1 MRKFFG
7 IVCMLLGL
15 AMVVGAGYLLYE
27 NREESETAGEQS
39 ETVLTEMLD
48 AMATDAPMTAL
59 PSVATAAP
67 TDAEATIAPTEMLA
81 PEIESIADE
90 IAIDEALEP
99 TATPIPE
106 MPTMMIDGHEYIGYL
121 EMPTIGITLPVMSD
135 WSYKQLRIAP
145 CRYWGSAYDDS
156 MVILAHNYDRHFGRI
171 SSLNVGD
178 PVQFVDADGN
188 IFKYVVAAHETLERL
203 QMRKMVDNDYD
214 LTLFTCTY
222 GGGKRVTVRL
232 ERVLTY

>member
-39 ETVLTEMLD
+39 ETILTEMLD
-48 AMATDAPMTAL
+48 AMATDVPTAAL
-59 PSVATAAP
+59 PSAVTP
-67 TDAEATIAPTEMLA
+67 VPMQTIAPETVE
-81 PEIESIADE
+81 PDE
-90 IAIDEALEP
+90 TFEAISDEVAYDEALEP

-135 WSYKQLRIAP
+135 WSYKKLRIAP

>member
-15 AMVVGAGYLLYE
+15 AMVFGAGYLLYE

-48 AMATDAPMTAL
+48 AMATDAPTTAL
-59 PSVATAAP
+59 ASVATPAP
-67 TDAEATIAPTEMLA
+67 MLTIAPGTVE
-81 PEIESIADE
+81 PEETFEAISDE
-90 IAIDEALEP
+90 VVYDEAVEP

-106 MPTMMIDGHEYIGYL
+106 MPTMMIDGQEYIGYL

-135 WSYKQLRIAP
+135 WSYKKLRIAP

-171 SSLNVGD
+171 SSLNIGD

>member
-15 AMVVGAGYLLYE
+15 AMVFGAGYLLYE

-48 AMATDAPMTAL
+48 AMATDAPTTAL
-59 PSVATAAP
+59 ASVATPAP
-67 TDAEATIAPTEMLA
+67 MLTIAPGTVE
-81 PEIESIADE
+81 PEETFEAISDE
-90 IAIDEALEP
+90 VVYDEAVEP

-106 MPTMMIDGHEYIGYL
+106 MPTMMIDGQEYIGYL

-135 WSYKQLRIAP
+135 WSYKKLRIAP

-171 SSLNVGD
+171 SSLNIGD

-203 QMRKMVDNDYD
+203 QMRKMVDNEYD

>member
-39 ETVLTEMLD
+39 ETILTEMLD
-48 AMATDAPMTAL
+48 AMATDVPTAAL
-59 PSVATAAP
+59 PSTVTP
-67 TDAEATIAPTEMLA
+67 VPMQTIAPETVE
-81 PEIESIADE
+81 PDE
-90 IAIDEALEP
+90 TFEAISDEVAYDEALEP

-135 WSYKQLRIAP
+135 WSYKKLRIAP

>member
-48 AMATDAPMTAL
+48 AMATDAPMTVL
-59 PSVATAAP
+59 PSAVTP
-67 TDAEATIAPTEMLA
+67 VPMQTIAPETVE
-81 PEIESIADE
+81 PDE
-90 IAIDEALEP
+90 TFEAISDEVAYDEAVEP

-135 WSYKQLRIAP
+135 WSYKKLRIAP

>member
-15 AMVVGAGYLLYE
+15 AMVFGAGYLLYE

-48 AMATDAPMTAL
+48 AMATDAPTTAL
-59 PSVATAAP
+59 ASVATSAP
-67 TDAEATIAPTEMLA
+67 MLTIAPGTVE
-81 PEIESIADE
+81 PEETFEAISDE
-90 IAIDEALEP
+90 VVYDEAVEP

-106 MPTMMIDGHEYIGYL
+106 MPTMMIDGQEYIGYL

-135 WSYKQLRIAP
+135 WSYKKLRIAP

-171 SSLNVGD
+171 SSLNIGD